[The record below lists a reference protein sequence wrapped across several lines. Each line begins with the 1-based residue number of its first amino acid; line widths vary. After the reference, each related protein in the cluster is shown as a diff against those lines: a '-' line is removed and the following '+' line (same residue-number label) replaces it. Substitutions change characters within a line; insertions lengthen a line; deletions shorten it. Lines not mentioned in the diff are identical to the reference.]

1 MKRKLLKLI
10 ARIDYTIQK
19 LAYRYF

>member
-1 MKRKLLKLI
+1 MKRKLLKLFG
-10 ARIDYTIQK
+10 RVEYTIQK